1 MPILKVKNKETG
13 QWVQVGVST
22 EATGAQIAAHNVD
35 PESHADIRKEL
46 TDHNVSPDAHADI
59 RQLIAE
65 LHGANEAMAA
75 ALADQAQT
83 FYATI
88 GTNWTEDATTGV
100 ASQSVA
106 IDGVLAS
113 HTAKVDHIYTG
124 DGSAASYTTF
134 VEAETQFL
142 NRITNG
148 FAKTYDGGITFYIFD
163 AANTVNIPIIVEVS

>member
-13 QWVQVGVST
+13 QWEQVGVST
-22 EATGAQIAAHNVD
+22 EATGAQIAAHNV
-35 PESHADIRKEL
+35 A
-46 TDHNVSPDAHADI
+46 PDAHADI
-59 RQLIAE
+59 RQLITD

-75 ALADQAQT
+75 AIADQGQSKT

-88 GTNWTEDATTGV
+88 GTNWTDDTATGV
-100 ASQSVA
+100 KSQSIA
-106 IDGVLAS
+106 INGVLAS

-124 DGSAASYTTF
+124 DGSPESYTAY
-134 VEAETQFL
+134 VEEETQFL
-142 NRITNG
+142 NYITNG

>member
-1 MPILKVKNKETG
+1 MPILKVKDPATG

-22 EATGAQIAAHNVD
+22 EATGAQIAAHN
-35 PESHADIRKEL
+35 A
-46 TDHNVSPDAHADI
+46 SPDAHADI
-59 RQLIAE
+59 RQLIAA

-75 ALADQAQT
+75 AIADQGQSKII
-83 FYATI
+83 YATI

-100 ASQSVA
+100 KSQSIA

-113 HTAKVDHIYTG
+113 HTAKIDHVYTG

-134 VEAETQFL
+134 VAEETQFL
-142 NRITNG
+142 NCITNG

-163 AANTVNIPIIVEVS
+163 AANTVPIPIIVEVG